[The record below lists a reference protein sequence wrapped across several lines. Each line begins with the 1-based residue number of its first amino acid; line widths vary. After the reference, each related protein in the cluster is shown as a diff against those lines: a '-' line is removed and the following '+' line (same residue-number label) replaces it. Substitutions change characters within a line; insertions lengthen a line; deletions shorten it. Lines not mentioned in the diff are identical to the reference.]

1 MGPQRLESVP
11 EPAERRRGGKLCLGV
26 TEQDSGEQSREG
38 VGIEE
43 DSGTR
48 GLQRGESVVG
58 GHLPITADSS
68 VGSSTTSSW
77 LITALR

>member
-11 EPAERRRGGKLCLGV
+11 EPAERGRGGKLCLGV

-48 GLQRGESVVG
+48 GLQRVNRWWGDTCPS
-58 GHLPITADSS
+58 LPIPQ
-68 VGSSTTSSW
+68 
-77 LITALR
+77 